1 MATEPF
7 LINPP
12 KRAPKRALMRKLS
25 AKFLKR
31 RKRQSNPFGEEFM
44 FVGVNPVKKR
54 KRGVSMLN
62 PFRVKR
68 RRKKA
73 SRRRKSNPML
83 KSLFGRAPKRRVR
96 KSRRY
101 RRNPAI
107 LQTAQQYLPSIQTV
121 AGGLGGLIA
130 VRALPR
136 LLGVS
141 GIPYYG
147 VQIAAIVGGGYALH
161 KAGTKEGA
169 AGYIASSAAL
179 AIYDALKG
187 LGLFGNLFS
196 FLGIN
201 DEYLSAYPQL
211 EAYPEDIAQSYQGI
225 QGMGEY
231 ETDYHSSL

>member
-12 KRAPKRALMRKLS
+12 KRAPKRALKRKLS

-31 RKRQSNPFGEEFM
+31 RRLSNPFGEEFM

-62 PFRVKR
+62 PFRIKR
-68 RRKKA
+68 RRKKV

-83 KSLFGRAPKRRVR
+83 KSLFGSAPRRTR

-101 RRNPAI
+101 RKNPAI
-107 LQTAQQYLPSIQTV
+107 LRTAQQYLPSIQTV

-161 KAGTKEGA
+161 KAGTREGA

-211 EAYPEDIAQSYQGI
+211 EAYPDDVAQSYQGV

-231 ETDYHSSL
+231 EMDYHTGL

>member
-12 KRAPKRALMRKLS
+12 KRAPKRALMRSLT

-31 RKRQSNPFGEEFM
+31 RKRRSNPFGEEFM

-62 PFRVKR
+62 PFRIKR

-73 SRRRKSNPML
+73 SRRRNNPML
-83 KSLFGRAPKRRVR
+83 KSLFSRAPRRSVR

-101 RRNPAI
+101 RRNPAV
-107 LQTAQQYLPSIQTV
+107 LKTAQQYLPSIQTV

-161 KAGTKEGA
+161 NAGTREGA

-196 FLGIN
+196 FLGID

-211 EAYPEDIAQSYQGI
+211 EAYPDDVAQSYQGV

-231 ETDYHSSL
+231 EMDYHLGL